1 MKNGMKL
8 EMDTKIIGT
17 EKTVQDFWRWGFSN
31 ILTNNLRGILAEFI
45 VGTALDNQADTRIE
59 WDSYDLIYKGEKIE
73 VKSAAYIQAWHNGN
87 LSKISFSIGPK
98 KEYNYE
104 TNKYSLEAKRHAD
117 VYVFC
122 LLKEVN
128 VDIVDPLDT
137 KQWDFYIIL
146 TTELNQQFPLQ
157 KSISLSSIERMAQK
171 CNYEELRKSIDHKLK
186 K

>member
-1 MKNGMKL
+1 MKL

-17 EKTVQDFWRWGFSN
+17 DKTVQDFWRWGFSN

-45 VGTALDNQADTRIE
+45 VGTALDNQAETRIE
-59 WDSYDLIYKGEKIE
+59 WDSFDLKYKGKKIE
-73 VKSAAYIQAWHNGN
+73 VKSAAYIQAWHNGE

-104 TNKYSLEAKRHAD
+104 TNKYSLLAKRHAD
-117 VYVFC
+117 IYVFC

-128 VDIVDPLDT
+128 VDKVDPLDT

-146 TTELNQQFPLQ
+146 TTKLNQQFPLQ
-157 KSISLSSIERMAQK
+157 KTISLSSIKSMTQK
-171 CNYEELRKSIDHKLK
+171 CSYEELRKFIDVQLES
-186 K
+186 